1 MMEFT
6 ATMDALSEEKRAQL
20 IEDLFGSGNQVIYI
34 EVDGNTIPV
43 CELVKVDSCPEELYQ
58 KVIKQIFGIQ

>member
-6 ATMDALSEEKRAQL
+6 ATMDALSEEKRAQ
-20 IEDLFGSGNQVIYI
+20 IRDLLGSGNQVIYI
-34 EVDGNTIPV
+34 EVDGNTVPV
-43 CELVKVDSCPEELYQ
+43 CELVRVDSCPEELYQ